1 MSPKEYCRPLQNSCF
16 FSFIKLD
23 VVAVLTVSAW
33 ELSRKEVDSMG
44 STTSKQ
50 APENKAPSR
59 TISAADRATLD
70 LKNARDRLQKYKSR
84 LEQDDA
90 KIITRAKK
98 AKAEGNTKAAL
109 NLLKIR
115 KLKTREVETIE
126 AQLLNVLQMVQT
138 IDSKQNE
145 VQVLAA
151 MKKGKDALKR
161 MHEETTVEDVL
172 NLMDEIQEQNELE
185 QEMNDILVGAN
196 VSSLTVEDD
205 AAIEA
210 ELAALMGVVSTP
222 EKATEDQLPVAP
234 DSQPLPQAPSTKLP
248 DAKVTT
254 KQEKVAL
261 AAS

>member
-1 MSPKEYCRPLQNSCF
+1 MGVFGSKE
-16 FSFIKLD
+16 
-23 VVAVLTVSAW
+23 
-33 ELSRKEVDSMG
+33 
-44 STTSKQ
+44 STTAS
-50 APENKAPSR
+50 AARGTRARGPPPA
-59 TISAADRATLD
+59 ISATDRATLD
-70 LKNARDRLQKYKSR
+70 LKNARDRLHKYKVR

-90 KIITRAKK
+90 KITARAKK

-115 KLKTREVETIE
+115 KLKTREVETVE

-145 VQVLAA
+145 VKVLAA
-151 MKKGKDALKR
+151 MKEGKDTLQR
-161 MHEETTVEDVL
+161 MHEETTVDHVL
-172 NLMDEIQEQNELE
+172 NLMDEIQEQHELE

-210 ELAALMGVVSTP
+210 ELEALMGIAPTQQQVPAV
-222 EKATEDQLPVAP
+222 EQQLPVAP
-234 DSQPLPQAPSTKLP
+234 DTQPLPQAPTTELP
-248 DAKVTT
+248 EATAT
-254 KQEKVAL
+254 ESATSEKVAV